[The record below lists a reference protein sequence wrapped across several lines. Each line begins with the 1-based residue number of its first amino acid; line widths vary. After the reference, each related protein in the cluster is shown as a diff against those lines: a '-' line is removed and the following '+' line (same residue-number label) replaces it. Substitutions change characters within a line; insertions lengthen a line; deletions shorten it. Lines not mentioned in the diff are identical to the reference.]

1 MVPRSQLMTINNDE
15 DDGADHMF
23 AGSFDLETIW
33 LFDLVRSYLSGER
46 GAGGSQEGL
55 LADCTEIICLPLPR
69 LGSSGPLIKT
79 NWTAG
84 SGQTIRPAHPDI
96 TKENWEFENDSK
108 EGKRRKQWGKQ
119 CLRAVKQVIK
129 SEEEPLRAGGAA
141 AQIIVMASVYLK
153 A

>member
-79 NWTAG
+79 N
-84 SGQTIRPAHPDI
+84 
-96 TKENWEFENDSK
+96 
-108 EGKRRKQWGKQ
+108 
-119 CLRAVKQVIK
+119 
-129 SEEEPLRAGGAA
+129 
-141 AQIIVMASVYLK
+141 
-153 A
+153 